1 MIDKIFLPLVS
12 NSSALVGNSSAG
24 ILESPSLKIGV
35 VNIGDRQNLR
45 EQNKNIFNAKYDVL
59 DIHKKLIKAI
69 KIKNKINNIKN
80 IHGDGKSSQRIFKV
94 LKNIKI
100 SKNLLTKKTT
110 Y

>member
-1 MIDKIFLPLVS
+1 MEIHPQVFWKAIF
-12 NSSALVGNSSAG
+12 
-24 ILESPSLKIGV
+24 ESGV

-45 EQNKNIFNAKYDVL
+45 EQNFFKLILKFDVL

-69 KIKNKINNIKN
+69 KIKIKLIILKTYMAMEN
-80 IHGDGKSSQRIFKV
+80 LLKEYLKY

-100 SKNLLTKKTT
+100 SEKSSYKKTT